1 MRSFAG
7 IFWKE
12 KVTFFGV
19 AELLGCKPGAAS
31 SYLCQYM
38 EENCSIKKGNTEKQ
52 NQKTQTKKDS

>member
-1 MRSFAG
+1 LLEFFGKKRSLF
-7 IFWKE
+7 
-12 KVTFFGV
+12 VGV